1 MRIELKDENQE
12 EPQKTDEN
20 DLRNKHESD
29 LTKKEKRELERQKL
43 AEMNFA
49 GKLQYIWAYYKPQ
62 IFGFIGIIV
71 AVLVVWDIYQN
82 AQIKTA
88 LSITVINSYGTM
100 QEEAEKAVEEELGI
114 QDDPYQIVTVDES
127 MDTGEDGISLENYS
141 QMSFTTKVAARALD
155 VLIGPEEYIDGF
167 ENKAEYFADLT
178 ELLPED
184 VYEAFGDRID
194 QYTITLD
201 STELQSRFETAYTP
215 VMISVLVNSEHTE
228 NAAKWLTA
236 ISKEQ

>member
-71 AVLVVWDIYQN
+71 AVFVVWDIYQN

-88 LSITVINSYGTM
+88 LNITVINSYGTM

-167 ENKAEYFADLT
+167 ENKASILQILQNYCRKMYTKRSETGLT
-178 ELLPED
+178 GIPSLWIP
-184 VYEAFGDRID
+184 
-194 QYTITLD
+194 
-201 STELQSRFETAYTP
+201 QSFKAGLRSAYTP
-215 VMISVLVNSEHTE
+215 VMISVLGEF
-228 NAAKWLTA
+228 
-236 ISKEQ
+236 